1 MEAAEVI
8 ALAAVIASPVTAAIT
23 AILTN
28 RGQQALEHEQMIKER
43 DTQLYLDISEF
54 AMRFKAAI
62 PALIEITP
70 PADHRYDLTDLWPQA
85 ANVGGRIAVLKPG
98 QLDEEWSG
106 IYNALISLNPD
117 DNGRFR
123 LRGCVPPDHTERQWL
138 EQTHH
143 AIGRILD
150 ITRMMVGEQD
160 RRGAIERWKWR
171 RTWRHYPR

>member
-1 MEAAEVI
+1 
-8 ALAAVIASPVTAAIT
+8 
-23 AILTN
+23 
-28 RGQQALEHEQMIKER
+28 
-43 DTQLYLDISEF
+43 
-54 AMRFKAAI
+54 MRFKFAI
-62 PALIEITP
+62 PALIELPP
-70 PADHRYDLTDLWPQA
+70 PADHVYDLSDLWPQA

-117 DNGRFR
+117 TNGHFR
-123 LRGCVPPDHTERQWL
+123 LRGCIPPDYSETTWL

-160 RRGAIERWKWR
+160 RTNWLERRKWR
-171 RTWRHYPR
+171 RIWRHYPR